1 MIVTRHF
8 PGWDAAR
15 WSRPWFAKVG
25 TWPDSGPAVMTF
37 GKTVKGAIPPACT
50 VEADAGDV
58 VRWGMK
64 DLTTGLADPTQ
75 AGWGVVRPDSG
86 ITECTQDEARVY
98 RRRVHPEDANA
109 AAIRPAGFAKGRG
122 KPRAARA
129 PAPAVPDTATADI
142 VALVV
147 SAKLVCAAWKG
158 WQPRADAGR
167 DPEGWRALVDAI
179 TGLEGIVGA
188 GFASPAAPAVQSAQP
203 AAPTAP
209 VEAEEAEEAE
219 ADDAPVP
226 PAPRT
231 VDVDEN
237 GLPLF

>member
-1 MIVTRHF
+1 MQVVKTF

-37 GKTVKGAIPPACT
+37 GKTAKGVIPPACT

-64 DLTTGLADPTQ
+64 DLATGQADPTQ
-75 AGWGVVRPDSG
+75 SGWGVVRPGGG
-86 ITECTQDEARVY
+86 IDPCTQDEARVY
-98 RRRVHPEDANA
+98 RRRAHPEDANA
-109 AAIRPAGFAKGRG
+109 AAIRPAGFAKGKGR
-122 KPRAARA
+122 PRAPAPA
-129 PAPAVPDTATADI
+129 PAPAVPDTAAADI
-142 VALVV
+142 VALIV

-209 VEAEEAEEAE
+209 VEAEEAE
-219 ADDAPVP
+219 ADESPAPVT
-226 PAPRT
+226 ARA